1 MILKHYQINKI
12 NLDINK
18 IILFYGKNEVL
29 KSQEINNIL
38 KKKKSNIFN
47 YEEKDIIDNK
57 ENFFNELLSNSF
69 FEKEK
74 IILINRATDKLTD
87 IVIYVLEK
95 NINDVIIIINS
106 NSLEKK
112 SKLRTLFEKQN
123 RLLTIPIY
131 PDTNETLNQLAQSFF
146 RSNKIQISQ
155 ENINI
160 IINKCGGERLFL
172 TNELEKIKL
181 FAETNQGKI
190 DNNDLLKLVNL
201 GQNHDV
207 SELVDNC
214 LIKNSKKTL
223 EILNQ
228 NKFSTEDCILLIKT
242 FLNKAKRLKQLS
254 NFYQQNKNLELTI
267 NNAKP
272 PIFWKDK
279 EIVKK
284 QINLWS
290 DQSIPKLIKKLFD
303 IELQIKKNYESSIII
318 TTNFILSQLSTKN

>member
-18 IILFYGKNEVL
+18 IILFYGKNEGL

-146 RSNKIQISQ
+146 RSNKIKISQ

-172 TNELEKIKL
+172 INELEKIKL
-181 FAETNQGKI
+181 FVETNQGKI

>member
-18 IILFYGKNEVL
+18 IILFYGKNEGL

-146 RSNKIQISQ
+146 RSNKIKISQ

-160 IINKCGGERLFL
+160 IINKCEGERLFL
-172 TNELEKIKL
+172 INELEKIKL
-181 FAETNQGKI
+181 FVETNQGKI

>member
-18 IILFYGKNEVL
+18 IILFYGKNEGL

-146 RSNKIQISQ
+146 RSNKIKISQ

-160 IINKCGGERLFL
+160 IINKCEGERLFL
-172 TNELEKIKL
+172 INELEKIKL
-181 FAETNQGKI
+181 FVETNQGKI

-254 NFYQQNKNLELTI
+254 NFYQQNKNLELAI

>member
-1 MILKHYQINKI
+1 
-12 NLDINK
+12 
-18 IILFYGKNEVL
+18 
-29 KSQEINNIL
+29 
-38 KKKKSNIFN
+38 
-47 YEEKDIIDNK
+47 
-57 ENFFNELLSNSF
+57 LLSNSF

-146 RSNKIQISQ
+146 RSNKIKISQ

-160 IINKCGGERLFL
+160 IINKCEGERLFL
-172 TNELEKIKL
+172 INELEKIKL
-181 FAETNQGKI
+181 FVETNQGKI

>member
-18 IILFYGKNEVL
+18 IILFYGKNEGL

-172 TNELEKIKL
+172 INELEKIKL
-181 FAETNQGKI
+181 FVETNQGKI

>member
-18 IILFYGKNEVL
+18 IILFYGKNEGL

-95 NINDVIIIINS
+95 NINDVIIVINS

-112 SKLRTLFEKQN
+112 SKLRTLFEKQD

-146 RSNKIQISQ
+146 RSNKIKISQ

-160 IINKCGGERLFL
+160 IINKCEGERLFL
-172 TNELEKIKL
+172 INELEKIKL
-181 FAETNQGKI
+181 FVETNQGKI

>member
-18 IILFYGKNEVL
+18 IILFYGKNEGL

-112 SKLRTLFEKQN
+112 SKLRTLFEKQD

-146 RSNKIQISQ
+146 RSNKIKISQ

-181 FAETNQGKI
+181 FVETNQGKI

-254 NFYQQNKNLELTI
+254 NFYQQNKNLELAI

>member
-18 IILFYGKNEVL
+18 IILFYGKNEGL

-146 RSNKIQISQ
+146 RSNKIKISQ

-181 FAETNQGKI
+181 FVKTNQGKI

>member
-18 IILFYGKNEVL
+18 IILFYGKNEGL

-47 YEEKDIIDNK
+47 YEEKDIIENK

-87 IVIYVLEK
+87 IVIYILEK
-95 NINDVIIIINS
+95 NINDVIIVINS

-112 SKLRTLFEKQN
+112 SKLRTLFEKQD

-131 PDTNETLNQLAQSFF
+131 PDTNETLNQFAQSFF

-181 FAETNQGKI
+181 FVKTNQGKI

-290 DQSIPKLIKKLFD
+290 DQSIPKLIKKLFE

>member
-18 IILFYGKNEVL
+18 IILFYGKNEGL

-146 RSNKIQISQ
+146 RSNKIKISQ

-172 TNELEKIKL
+172 INELEKIKL
-181 FAETNQGKI
+181 FVKTNQGKI

>member
-18 IILFYGKNEVL
+18 IILFYGKNEGL

-38 KKKKSNIFN
+38 KKNKSNIFN
-47 YEEKDIIDNK
+47 YEEKDIIENK

-87 IVIYVLEK
+87 IVIYILEK
-95 NINDVIIIINS
+95 NINDVIIVINS

-146 RSNKIQISQ
+146 RSNKIKISQ

-172 TNELEKIKL
+172 INELEKIKL
-181 FAETNQGKI
+181 FVETNQGKI

>member
-18 IILFYGKNEVL
+18 IILFYGKNEGL

-112 SKLRTLFEKQN
+112 SKLRTLFEKQD

-146 RSNKIQISQ
+146 RSNKIKISQ

-160 IINKCGGERLFL
+160 IINKCEGERLFL
-172 TNELEKIKL
+172 INELEKIKL
-181 FAETNQGKI
+181 FVETNQGKI

>member
-18 IILFYGKNEVL
+18 IILFYGKNEGL

-172 TNELEKIKL
+172 INELEKIKL

>member
-18 IILFYGKNEVL
+18 IILFYGKNEGL

-146 RSNKIQISQ
+146 RSNKIKISQ

-160 IINKCGGERLFL
+160 IINKCEGERLFL
-172 TNELEKIKL
+172 INELEKIKL
-181 FAETNQGKI
+181 FVKTNQGKI